1 MRADL
6 DLLGAFVPMLALWF
20 ALSLALF
27 APLDALLTFRGSD
40 QLFWHPPLARFALFL
55 CLFCGVALVVSAY

>member
-27 APLDALLTFRGSD
+27 APLDTLLTSRGFD
-40 QLFWHPPLARFALFL
+40 RWFWHPPLARFALFL
-55 CLFCGVALVVSAY
+55 CLFCGVALAVNVY

>member
-6 DLLGAFVPMLALWF
+6 DLVGAFVPMLALWF
-20 ALSLALF
+20 ALSLAVFSL
-27 APLDALLTFRGSD
+27 LNALLTFLGFDR
-40 QLFWHPPLARFALFL
+40 LVWHPPLARFALFL